1 MPDRAGKPH
10 PGKPY
15 FRPYLWLITLVSVIV
30 PGRFRS
36 DWRREWESELRHR
49 EALLEEW
56 ENLNWRTKL
65 GLLRRS
71 MGSFWDALW
80 FQPRRLEEEMFQ
92 DLRFGMRMLGKNP
105 VFTTVAVM
113 SLALGIGANTAIFS
127 LVNAVL
133 LKKLPVKNPDELVLL
148 HWVSG
153 KKYPAKAI
161 SGNMD
166 MRGDQSSSTSF
177 SYPAFEQFR
186 DHNEALSDL
195 FAFTDA
201 GRLNVSVDGQA
212 ELVSGQLVSGGY
224 FDGLGVSTI
233 LGRAITAEDDRVSSA
248 EPVAVISYA
257 YWQRRFA
264 RDPAAVGKTIYIN
277 NSPFTITGV
286 TPPEFSGTL
295 QVGSS
300 PDLSVPM
307 AAQPLVMTEGPLFD
321 QASYWWLQIMGRL
334 KPGLTEQQARASLDP
349 LFQQSVAESQATSEE
364 KTATARLEITS
375 GSRGLSEVRE
385 EFSAPLFI
393 LMAVVGLVLA
403 IACANI
409 ANLLLAR
416 AATRQKEI
424 AVRLALGASRL
435 RLIRQLLTESVLLA
449 IIGGALGSLFAYW
462 GKDLLLMLLPEESM
476 RFSLDLSMNARV
488 LGFTA
493 AVSVLTGILFG
504 FAPALRATRVDLTPA
519 LKDNARSMSKGKSR
533 LGKALLVAQ
542 VAMSLL
548 LLIGAGLF
556 VRTLQN
562 LENVE
567 LGFNR
572 ENVLLFKVDPT
583 LNGYKGPR
591 LVNLY
596 KQITERI
603 EAIPGVRS
611 TSLSSHA
618 LISNSASIMSVE
630 AEGYTPHPGE
640 DTTAYAQAIGDN
652 FFNTMEIPLLMGRGF
667 NSRDDE
673 NAPKVAVINETMART
688 YFSSDNPIGKRFR
701 VKAFKAQVE
710 VVGMVRD
717 AKYSSVRRKTPPAFY
732 IPYLQRATGLGQM
745 SFEVRTEGNP
755 TEMVTAIRQVVQEVD
770 KNLPLFDVKTQSEQ
784 VNATLAQERLFARL
798 SSFFGLLALML
809 ACIGLYGLMS
819 YAVARR
825 THEIGIR
832 MALGAKGG
840 DVLWMVMREILTL
853 VLIGIAIGLPA
864 ALAAMQL
871 ISSMLFGLT
880 ATDPLTICVA
890 TLFMIAVAAFAGYL
904 PARRASRVDPMVA
917 LRYE

>member
-1 MPDRAGKPH
+1 MSDRARKP
-10 PGKPY
+10 P

-36 DWRREWESELRHR
+36 DWRQEWESELRHR
-49 EALLEEW
+49 ESLLEEW
-56 ENLNWRTKL
+56 EKLNWKTKL
-65 GLLRRS
+65 DLLRRS
-71 MGSFWDALW
+71 LGSFWDALW
-80 FQPRRLEEEMFQ
+80 FQRQRLEEEMFQ
-92 DLRFGMRMLGKNP
+92 DVRFGMRMLGRSP
-105 VFTTVAVM
+105 IFTAVAVA

-133 LKKLPVKNPDELVLL
+133 LRKLPVKNPDQLVLL

-153 KKYPAKAI
+153 KEFPAKTI
-161 SGNMD
+161 RGSMD
-166 MRGDQSSSTSF
+166 MREGGASSTSF
-177 SYPAFEQFR
+177 SYSAFEQFR
-186 DHNEALSDL
+186 DHDESLSDL
-195 FAFTDA
+195 FAFTEV
-201 GRLNVSVDGQA
+201 GRLNVSLDGPA
-212 ELVSGQLVSGGY
+212 ELAQGQLVSGGY
-224 FDGLGVSTI
+224 YDALGLKTI
-233 LGRAITAEDDRVSSA
+233 LGRTITPDDDKRASA
-248 EPVAVISYA
+248 EPVVVISYA
-257 YWQRRFA
+257 YWQARFA
-264 RDPAAVGKTIYIN
+264 RDPAAVGRTIYIN
-277 NSPFTITGV
+277 NSPFTIIGV

-300 PDLSVPM
+300 PDITAPM
-307 AAQPLVMTEGPLFD
+307 QMQPVITPDGPLLD
-321 QASYWWLQIMGRL
+321 KPDYWWLQIMGRL
-334 KPGLTEQQARASLDP
+334 KPGATEQQARSSLDVI
-349 LFQQSVAESQATSEE
+349 FQQSVAQGQQSSES
-364 KTATARLEITS
+364 KTATARLEISS
-375 GSRGLSEVRE
+375 GSRGLSEVRS
-385 EFSAPLFI
+385 EFSTPLFI
-393 LMAVVGLVLA
+393 LMTVVGLVLV
-403 IACANI
+403 IACVNI

-449 IIGGALGSLFAYW
+449 VIGGALGLLIAYL
-462 GKDLLLMLLPEESM
+462 GKDLLLTLLPEESTP
-476 RFSLDLSMNARV
+476 FSLDLSLDARV

-504 FAPALRATRVDLTPA
+504 VAPALRATRVDLTPA
-519 LKDNARSMSKGKSR
+519 LKDNSRGMSKGKSR

-556 VRTLQN
+556 VRTLRN
-562 LENVE
+562 LENVD

-596 KQITERI
+596 KQILERI
-603 EAIPGVRS
+603 EAVPGVRS
-611 TSLSSHA
+611 ASLSCYA
-618 LISNSASIMSVE
+618 LISNSASIMDIEVG
-630 AEGYTPHPGE
+630 GYTPSTGE
-640 DTTAYAQAIGDN
+640 DKHVYVESIEAD
-652 FFNTMEIPLLMGRGF
+652 FFSTMEIPILLGRSF
-667 NSRDDE
+667 NLEDDE
-673 NAPKVAVINETMART
+673 DAPKVAVINETMARK
-688 YFSSDNPIGKRFR
+688 YFSGDNPIGKKFE
-701 VKAFKAQVE
+701 VKAFKEQVE
-710 VVGMVRD
+710 VVGMIRD
-717 AKYSSVRRKTPPAFY
+717 AKYSSVKRETPPAFY
-732 IPYLQRATGLGQM
+732 MPYLQRPDDIRSM
-745 SFEVRTEGNP
+745 SFEVRTEANP
-755 TEMVTAIRQVVQEVD
+755 TEMVASIRQVVQEVD
-770 KNLPLFDVKTQSEQ
+770 KNLPMFGIKTQSEQ

-798 SSFFGLLALML
+798 SSFFGVLALML

-832 MALGAKGG
+832 MALGARSG
-840 DVLWMVMREILTL
+840 DVLWMVMREILML
-853 VLIGIAIGLPA
+853 VVIGITLGLPA

-880 ATDPLTICVA
+880 ATDPVTISVA

-904 PARRASRVDPMVA
+904 PARKASRVDPMVA